1 MDAAAEAAACC
12 RVMTRLANK
21 SMLITGGTSG
31 IGLAAA
37 RRCLEEGARVAI
49 TGNDQAALEAARTT
63 FGSKVLTFRVDSGDV
78 AAQGKL
84 AAAAGAAL
92 GKLDSVIVNA
102 GIGDFR
108 PIEQWD
114 EAGFDR
120 SVAVNLKGPFFMVR
134 ALLPVLANPAS
145 IVLMASINARIGMPN
160 TSIYSATK
168 AGLASLARTLS
179 GELIARGIRV
189 NSVSPG
195 PVATPFHDRVG
206 LVGEALADLV
216 AQIPL
221 GRRGT
226 PDEIAE
232 AIVFLASDESRF
244 AVGSDFVIDGG
255 MSNL

>member
-1 MDAAAEAAACC
+1 
-12 RVMTRLANK
+12 MTRLANK

-108 PIEQWD
+108 PIEQ
-114 EAGFDR
+114 
-120 SVAVNLKGPFFMVR
+120 
-134 ALLPVLANPAS
+134 
-145 IVLMASINARIGMPN
+145 
-160 TSIYSATK
+160 
-168 AGLASLARTLS
+168 
-179 GELIARGIRV
+179 
-189 NSVSPG
+189 
-195 PVATPFHDRVG
+195 
-206 LVGEALADLV
+206 
-216 AQIPL
+216 
-221 GRRGT
+221 
-226 PDEIAE
+226 
-232 AIVFLASDESRF
+232 
-244 AVGSDFVIDGG
+244 
-255 MSNL
+255 

>member
-1 MDAAAEAAACC
+1 
-12 RVMTRLANK
+12 
-21 SMLITGGTSG
+21 MLITGGTSG

-206 LVGEALADLV
+206 LVGGALADLV